1 MSIFFKKYF
10 VPVNLILL
18 TAGVFFIA
26 QILTFKI
33 AKRLEPPVTMGYTG
47 NAIDSAKREAKP
59 FEAYKIILERNIF
72 NSKGLSLLPSS
83 VAPGSP
89 TTSAKVEEPLIL
101 VKLIGTVAGNPLYSY
116 AVIEDPFQRT
126 HKIFKLNDTIA
137 PNIKLLEIHR
147 NRITISRNG
156 KTEEI
161 ELGTQETAAQPRIP
175 TPFRPAPPP
184 TSPASE
190 AAPPSPS
197 TFVVDRETVEAATQ
211 DMNKLLTQARLV
223 PNFTGGVADGFRIFS
238 IVPDSLFEKAGL
250 RNGDIIHSI
259 NGIEMK
265 DPEKAFQIYQ
275 LLKDNDRFALDLV
288 RAGQNLSLNYEVR

>member
-1 MSIFFKKYF
+1 MSLFFKKYF

-47 NAIDSAKREAKP
+47 NAIDSAKREVKP

-72 NSKGLSLLPSS
+72 NSKQLSLLPPP

-89 TTSAKVEEPLIL
+89 ATPAKVEEPLIL
-101 VKLIGTVAGNPLYSY
+101 VKLIGTVAGNPFYSY
-116 AVIEDPFQRT
+116 AIIEDPFQRT
-126 HKIFKLNDTIA
+126 HKIFKLNDIIA

-161 ELGTQETAAQPRIP
+161 ELGAQETAAQPRTP
-175 TPFRPAPPP
+175 TPPRPGPPP
-184 TSPASE
+184 SSPVSE

-197 TFVVDRETVEAATQ
+197 TFVVDRESVDAATQ

-259 NGIEMK
+259 NGVELK

-275 LLKDNDRFALDLV
+275 LLKDSDRFVLDLV